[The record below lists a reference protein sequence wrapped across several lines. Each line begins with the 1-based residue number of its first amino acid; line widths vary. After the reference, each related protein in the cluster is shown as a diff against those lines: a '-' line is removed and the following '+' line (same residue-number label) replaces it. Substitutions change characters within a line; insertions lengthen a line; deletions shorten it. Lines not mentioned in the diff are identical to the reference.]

1 MGKRQVQFGV
11 LFGRHDEDERDGVL
25 GALAMVIV
33 APLSATL
40 SHFAVSR
47 SREYA
52 ADATGAGRCGD
63 PLALASALRKVERVD
78 PRGG

>member
-1 MGKRQVQFGV
+1 VGKRQVQFGV
-11 LFGRHDEDERDGVL
+11 LFGHHDEDERDGVL

-63 PLALASALRKVERVD
+63 PIALASALRKVERVD

>member
-1 MGKRQVQFGV
+1 VGKRQVQFGV

-40 SHFAVSR
+40 IHLAVS
-47 SREYA
+47 
-52 ADATGAGRCGD
+52 
-63 PLALASALRKVERVD
+63 
-78 PRGG
+78 